1 MAKNFGAP
9 LELNSR
15 ELREL
20 DIRNGEL
27 LVYGRIPVMV
37 SAQCIERTTSGCSKK
52 PGVRVLQ
59 DRRDEKFFARNY
71 CDLCYNVIYM
81 ENPINLRQEW
91 DRVNELYPKMRRIQF
106 TLEDKEQTE
115 TVLNTF
121 FVTDEKTVARGK
133 EDTDFT
139 TGHFNRGII

>member
-1 MAKNFGAP
+1 M
-9 LELNSR
+9 
-15 ELREL
+15 
-20 DIRNGEL
+20 
-27 LVYGRIPVMV
+27 
-37 SAQCIERTTSGCSKK
+37 
-52 PGVRVLQ
+52 
-59 DRRDEKFFARNY
+59 
-71 CDLCYNVIYM
+71 IYT

-121 FVTDEKTVARGK
+121 FVTDEKSVARGK